1 MPKANFLL
9 ILLLIFSCNKKTA
22 EKTAVISENTAI
34 PPYDTVA
41 IDSFSAG
48 ATSVDIARQIRM
60 STVKFQDSLKQV
72 KIKAEE
78 EQLLK
83 KAKEEKQ
90 MLEKAKTEKNAAE
103 AAKKPKAEEP
113 KPSATEEKA
122 VKTD

>member
-1 MPKANFLL
+1 ML
-9 ILLLIFSCNKKTA
+9 ILLVIFSCNKETA
-22 EKTAVISENTAI
+22 EKTTISAENTTI

-60 STVKFQDSLKQV
+60 STVKFQDSLQQV

-90 MLEKAKTEKNAAE
+90 KLEKAKTEKNAVE
-103 AAKKPKAEEP
+103 AAKKSKSEETKASVPEVKTEKAE
-113 KPSATEEKA
+113 
-122 VKTD
+122 